1 MATSTV
7 TVDISLNTA
16 PIAQLEKELAKVQE
30 DIKQIDRG
38 TKAGA
43 EKFDL
48 MSKKAAKLSN
58 ALNKA
63 NAAAE
68 GFTDDK
74 KFLAADGAIKTMSG
88 TLTGVV
94 GALGLIGV
102 ESEAFG
108 EMEKKAA
115 SAIAVGLGIKDV
127 SEGFKQL
134 KQSQVLATAAQKAY
148 SVAVAAGSKIMKL
161 FNITMAMNPIGA
173 LVAALGIAGG
183 LVFAFRDKIL
193 ALIETLSGPFS
204 FIIDKIVAGFTKLG
218 QAIGLVDSDET
229 KALKKNI
236 ERMEQELAVAN
247 AKGEATLQ
255 MEKDLLLE
263 KRKLLEEGSQEY
275 KDSVTQELVLDA
287 QMAKEKEDLAKETA
301 AKKLQIQKDNEAKLA
316 ADRQAALDKEFQ
328 QYKDHL
334 QRMTDL
340 DISNI
345 EELGDIRQEFFEK
358 NLDKEVTNEET
369 RIELDREKQLKRI
382 EELGLN
388 EGLTRQAI
396 FEVNKYYDGL
406 QTEYTAELDQQKID
420 QEQATEE
427 KKRAIKKESL
437 DTLSRLFGEE
447 TALGKVALLAKQ
459 AMLVQDMI
467 MTAKSDMTR
476 AKSTATGAI
485 LKGAEAQAAIAAGT
499 AETAKIGFPQNIPLL
514 IGYAAQ
520 AAGIISTVKSAVGK
534 SKQIAGTV
542 GASSGGIDISSPN
555 VPTGGLGNQLGPAA
569 AAPSLPPQPNMVNQ
583 SVRAYVVSGD
593 VNSAQEADARLS
605 RRRSL
610 G

>member
-7 TVDISLNTA
+7 NVDISLNTA
-16 PIAQLEKELAKVQE
+16 PIADLERELAKVQE

-38 TKAGA
+38 TKQGA
-43 EKFDL
+43 EKFEL

-236 ERMEQELAVAN
+236 GRMEQELAVAN

-406 QTEYTAELDQQKID
+406 QSEYQTQVDEEKIA

-427 KKRAIKKESL
+427 KKRAIKMESL

-499 AETAKIGFPQNIPLL
+499 AETAKVGFPQNIPLL

>member
-7 TVDISLNTA
+7 NVDISLNTA
-16 PIAQLEKELAKVQE
+16 PIADLERELAKVQE

-38 TKAGA
+38 TKQGA
-43 EKFDL
+43 EKFEL

-94 GALGLIGV
+94 GTLGLIGV

-115 SAIAVGLGIKDV
+115 SAISVGLGIKDL

-134 KQSQVLATAAQKAY
+134 KQSQILATAATNAY
-148 SVAVAAGSKIMKL
+148 NLAVTAGNKIMKL
-161 FNITMAMNPIGA
+161 FNITMKANPIGI
-173 LVAALGIAGG
+173 LITALGIVGG
-183 LVFAFRDKIL
+183 LIYGFRDQIL
-193 ALIETLSGPFS
+193 NLIKKALGPFK
-204 FIIDKIVAGFTKLG
+204 FIIDKIAGAFTALGEKLG
-218 QAIGLVDSDET
+218 IVDDAQTKQT
-229 KALKKNI
+229 KANI
-236 ERMEQELAVAN
+236 KRMEQELAVAE

-263 KRKLLEEGSQEY
+263 KRKLLEEGSEEY
-275 KDSVTQELVLDA
+275 EQSITDELVLDA
-287 QMAKEKEDLAKETA
+287 QAAKEKEDLAKETA

-369 RIELDREKQLKRI
+369 RIELEREKQLKRI

-388 EGLTRQAI
+388 EGLTRQAL
-396 FEVNKYYDGL
+396 FEINKYYDGL

-427 KKRAIKKESL
+427 KKRAIKMESL

-555 VPTGGLGNQLGPAA
+555 VPTGGAAIGPVA